1 MINKSTDMQ
10 VHNESEQLDLH
21 LGKRSTYF
29 YLLIQTVSLMYLRLP
44 A

>member
-29 YLLIQTVSLMYLRLP
+29 YLGNLVLTIGLKT
-44 A
+44 

>member
-21 LGKRSTYF
+21 LGNARPTSI
-29 YLLIQTVSLMYLRLP
+29 YLSKQCL
-44 A
+44 